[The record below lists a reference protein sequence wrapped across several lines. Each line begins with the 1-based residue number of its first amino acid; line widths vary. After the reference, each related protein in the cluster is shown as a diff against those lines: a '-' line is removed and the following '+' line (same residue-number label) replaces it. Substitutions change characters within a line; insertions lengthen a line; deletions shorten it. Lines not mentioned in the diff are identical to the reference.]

1 MLHTI
6 KAIGAGAPQRYVV
19 HGSRLV
25 GNGVD
30 VVAPDEPL
38 PGFRSPGGLR
48 AEAGPGD
55 VGGVEDRSRGSAPH
69 HTVLST
75 AVDTEQLVDFA
86 NLLGVE
92 FLIIDGS
99 INRRD
104 FAHRI
109 CWNQAPY
116 RLSPGALRQAF

>member
-38 PGFRSPGGLR
+38 PGFRSPGR
-48 AEAGPGD
+48 SPS
-55 VGGVEDRSRGSAPH
+55 RSRTWRRWWSRGSQPGSAPH